1 MFASISIEEN
11 TLILNCYQTSTP
23 GEQSTGARIPEA
35 EIGSCRLLT
44 FSHKLLLLLLVL
56 LRVVVIIVVVD
67 VVDAHFHNLLSQ
79 PQQPIDPHPG
89 RTDWRLP
96 ASSALRKPQLQTE
109 QDGKQKPTWIQH
121 VLKDQVVL

>member
-44 FSHKLLLLLLVL
+44 FSHKLLLLLVL

-67 VVDAHFHNLLSQ
+67 VVDAHFHNLLS
-79 PQQPIDPHPG
+79 G
-89 RTDWRLP
+89 RTHWRLP